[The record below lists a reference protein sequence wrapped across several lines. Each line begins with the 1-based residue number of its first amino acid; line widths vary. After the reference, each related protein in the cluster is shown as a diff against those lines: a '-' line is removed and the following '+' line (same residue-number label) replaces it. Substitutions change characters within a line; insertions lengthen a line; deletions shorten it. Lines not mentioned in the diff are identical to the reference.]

1 MATDT
6 MITPEDVIEALG
18 KSSYYFEG
26 STDFDDHVP
35 FIGHLIEIVGEDR
48 LDELV
53 GVANFCDISSKF
65 TRWLA
70 TNKDFLAYGTFE
82 GRRGSALAVDINALT
97 ADYVYRADRMQ
108 AVSENLE
115 ATLAE
120 IEYTEEQ
127 IMGSSIIGLNDVA
140 KELYGVGQ
148 LTFAKLLATSP
159 ESFLPVLGQ
168 YI

>member
-6 MITPEDVIEALG
+6 MITPKDVVKALG
-18 KSSYYFEG
+18 KSSYYFKG
-26 STDFDDHVP
+26 STDFNDYAP
-35 FIGHLIEIVGEDR
+35 FIGHLIELVGVDR
-48 LDELV
+48 LEELV
-53 GVANFCDISSKF
+53 GVANFCDVSSKF

-70 TNKDFLAYGTFE
+70 TNEDFLTNGTFE
-82 GRRGSALAVDINALT
+82 GRGSVVNGDELV
-97 ADYVYRADRMQ
+97 ADYLHRADRMQ

-148 LTFAKLLATSP
+148 LTFAKLLVSSP
-159 ESFLPVLGQ
+159 ESFLPVLGR